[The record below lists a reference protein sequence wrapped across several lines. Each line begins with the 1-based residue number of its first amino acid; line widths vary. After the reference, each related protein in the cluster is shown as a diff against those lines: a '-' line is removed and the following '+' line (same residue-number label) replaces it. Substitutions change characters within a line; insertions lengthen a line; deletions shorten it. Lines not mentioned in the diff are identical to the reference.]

1 VRLSIVRGGGL
12 AGIATQTTLDRDE
25 LPPDGAAAFDEQ
37 VAAAGG
43 FEQAGPPPPTHP
55 DEQLYEVKLDDG
67 EERVARFTDTSLP
80 DGVRRLVEWAEG
92 RPERKTEILPP
103 GT

>member
-1 VRLSIVRGGGL
+1 VKLSIVRGGGL
-12 AGIATQTTLDRDE
+12 AGIATQTTLDRDD

-37 VAAAGG
+37 VAAAGT
-43 FEQAGPPPPTHP
+43 FEEAGPTPSPHP
-55 DEQLYEVKLDDG
+55 DEMLYELKLTDG
-67 EERVARFTDTSLP
+67 EERTARFTDTSLP
-80 DGVRRLVEWAEG
+80 DPVRRLVEWAEG